1 MLSASL
7 NLPATCTPQPLL
19 VPMAKHAPIR
29 ARVHSLASTAAQRR
43 QSRGGIVLD
52 TTLGTYCG
60 IELLLMRTLGWAT
73 AGAGG
78 SSTLIALGT
87 DAAVEAFCSGKA
99 VLGDD
104 FSLSLGAAPDPT

>member
-1 MLSASL
+1 MHAVTFISCRYAQS
-7 NLPATCTPQPLL
+7 PLL
-19 VPMAKHAPIR
+19 
-29 ARVHSLASTAAQRR
+29 L
-43 QSRGGIVLD
+43 
-52 TTLGTYCG
+52 
-60 IELLLMRTLGWAT
+60 

-104 FSLSLGAAPDPT
+104 FSLSLGAAPNPT